1 MPLPQDPAKIH
12 THGTAVA
19 SLIAG
24 HHPMARGVAPAADLI
39 SIRILDDRGTSDS
52 FAIAAGLLAA
62 MDARV
67 DIVNLSLGEQ
77 QDNPLIAEAIRMVLS
92 QGIVVVASSG
102 NEGLQEAKFPA
113 AYPGVIG
120 VGAVDASG
128 ERMAF
133 SNLGSELGLTAPGY
147 GVNAASSNGGF
158 ISISGTS
165 ASAPLVSGAIAAT
178 MSDGTSRRL
187 GAAEAVK
194 VVMAHADDE
203 GPPGFDPEYGVG
215 VLNLGRIMNRDQP
228 GISDAVVTWQQYISG
243 DGEGSPG
250 QIQVTVQNRGTVAL
264 INSMVEALTPLGSE
278 RMIATTIAPGASETF
293 SLPFDSQRFQGN
305 TAVEV
310 MSTITPGNSAVD
322 ITPSNNRRTDIV
334 RLK

>member
-1 MPLPQDPAKIH
+1 
-12 THGTAVA
+12 
-19 SLIAG
+19 
-24 HHPMARGVAPAADLI
+24 
-39 SIRILDDRGTSDS
+39 
-52 FAIAAGLLAA
+52 
-62 MDARV
+62 
-67 DIVNLSLGEQ
+67 
-77 QDNPLIAEAIRMVLS
+77 MVLAR
-92 QGIVVVASSG
+92 GIVVVASSG

-178 MSDGTSRRL
+178 MSDGTGRRL
-187 GAAEAVK
+187 GASEAVK

-203 GPPGFDPEYGVG
+203 GPPGFDTEYGVG

-243 DGEGSPG
+243 DGLGSPG

-278 RMIATTIAPGASETF
+278 RVIATTIAPGASETF

-334 RLK
+334 RLE